1 MLTKGT
7 SLRLTH
13 QDVEQGFYF
22 SLCCKLLFW
31 LESLWA
37 DVTLL
42 LCAHST
48 SHHRTQSCQRPWG
61 VTTKQN
67 GSSVMP
73 FIRAYRSISYFSSVC
88 SWYIFQNQKRNCAVL
103 YRSYKEMS
111 FILVVCDSGPEIS
124 DLTYCYHDIWK
135 KTPWKFAGSGSY
147 PARDLSTSLLNCQ
160 EPNKKM
166 SFHLS
171 NIYQLGLCDC
181 LRL

>member
-31 LESLWA
+31 LESPWA

-48 SHHRTQSCQRPWG
+48 SHHRTQSCQRSWG

-88 SWYIFQNQKRNCAVL
+88 SWYIFQNQKGNCYIGVIRKWALSLWYVILGQKLVIWPIVIMTFEKKLLESLQGLAVTL
-103 YRSYKEMS
+103 
-111 FILVVCDSGPEIS
+111 PEICS
-124 DLTYCYHDIWK
+124 HLYWIARSLTK
-135 KTPWKFAGSGSY
+135 K
-147 PARDLSTSLLNCQ
+147 
-160 EPNKKM
+160 
-166 SFHLS
+166 
-171 NIYQLGLCDC
+171 C
-181 LRL
+181 LFI